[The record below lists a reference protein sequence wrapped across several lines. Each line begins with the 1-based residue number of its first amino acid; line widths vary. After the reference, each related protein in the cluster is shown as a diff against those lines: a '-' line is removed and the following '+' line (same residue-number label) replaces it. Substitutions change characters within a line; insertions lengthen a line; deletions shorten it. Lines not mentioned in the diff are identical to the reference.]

1 MTATDAQ
8 GGEAATSGMRPPPSL
23 AQLTRVFGR
32 IGLLS
37 FGGPAAQIALMHR
50 ELVGARAWLDEQTF
64 LRALSLCM
72 LLPGPEAMQLAT
84 YAGWRLRGVTGGLL
98 AGALF
103 VLPGALVIA
112 ALVAVY
118 VQVGTVPV
126 VQAGFLGVKA
136 AVIVIVIE
144 ALRKLAARALTSP
157 AAWILAGLAFSAIFA
172 LSLPFPLIVAAAA
185 LWGFLGTK
193 PGVAGKSVLPP
204 PPFRIAATL
213 LALWLV
219 PLVLLDLSGPPLLA
233 DIGWFMARLAV
244 VTFGGAY
251 AVLAYMTQTVVDQ
264 YHWITTAQMID
275 ALGLAETTPGPL
287 ILVTQFVA
295 MLSAHLAGG
304 PALAVAAGLVALW
317 ATFVPCFLWIFT
329 AAPYLDHIAGR
340 PRPAAALAAITA
352 AVVGVILNLSLW
364 FALHVLFTEIS
375 ELRAGPVALPLP
387 DWTSLDP
394 LALSLVALAAVW
406 MIPLRRGM
414 GETVLLLALAGAG
427 SHFL

>member
-1 MTATDAQ
+1 MTVKNSASGPLSDSATTA
-8 GGEAATSGMRPPPSL
+8 PPAL
-23 AQLTRVFGR
+23 AEMARVFGR

-50 ELVGARAWLDEQTF
+50 ELVETRPWLDEQTY

-118 VQVGTVPV
+118 VQVGSVPL
-126 VQAGFLGVKA
+126 VQAGFLGIKA

-144 ALRKLAARALTSP
+144 ALRKLAARTLKTP
-157 AAWILAGLAFSAIFA
+157 AAWILAGLAFVAIFA
-172 LSLPFPLIVAAAA
+172 LSLPFPLIVLAAA
-185 LWGFLGTK
+185 LWGFARTA
-193 PGVAGKSVLPP
+193 PGARAQTALPRP
-204 PPFRIAATL
+204 PYRSA
-213 LALWLV
+213 ALWLTLWLG
-219 PLVLLDLSGPPLLA
+219 PLLLLERFGAPLLA
-233 DIGWFMARLAV
+233 DIGWFMAKLAV

-295 MLSAHLAGG
+295 MLSAYLDGGASLA
-304 PALAVAAGLVALW
+304 ALAGLVALW

-364 FALHVLFTEIS
+364 FALHVLFS
-375 ELRAGPVALPLP
+375 DVSVLRAGPVSLPAPQL
-387 DWTSLDP
+387 SSFDP
-394 LALSLVALAAVW
+394 LALALAALAAVW
-406 MIPLRRGM
+406 LILLRRGM

>member
-1 MTATDAQ
+1 MSVPEW
-8 GGEAATSGMRPPPSL
+8 GLL
-23 AQLTRVFGR
+23 AHVFGR
-32 IGLLS
+32 IGVLS
-37 FGGPAAQIALMHR
+37 FGGPAAQIALMHK
-50 ELVGARAWLDEQTF
+50 ELVERHRWLSEDGF

-84 YAGWRLRGVTGGLL
+84 YAGWRLRGTLGGLL
-98 AGALF
+98 AGLLF
-103 VLPGALVIA
+103 VLPGATVIL
-112 ALVAVY
+112 ALAFGY
-118 VQVGTVPV
+118 AYFGQLPL
-126 VQAGFLGVKA
+126 VQAAFMGIKA
-136 AVIVIVIE
+136 AVIVVVFQ
-144 ALRKLAARALTSP
+144 ALRNLGRKALHGRAGWVLAE
-157 AAWILAGLAFSAIFA
+157 LAFVA
-172 LSLPFPLIVAAAA
+172 LFVFGLPFPLIILGAGLWGAFGATGHGSMAEIEGLHHRPARPFGVIGLWVA
-185 LWGFLGTK
+185 LWASPLMFVWGMGNEFLLK
-193 PGVAGKSVLPP
+193 
-204 PPFRIAATL
+204 
-213 LALWLV
+213 
-219 PLVLLDLSGPPLLA
+219 
-233 DIGWFMARLAV
+233 IGLFFSKLAV

-295 MLSAHLAGG
+295 MLSAYLDGGASLA
-304 PALAVAAGLVALW
+304 ALAGLVALW

-364 FALHVLFTEIS
+364 FALHVLFS
-375 ELRAGPVALPLP
+375 DVSVLRAGPVSLPAPQL
-387 DWTSLDP
+387 SSFDP
-394 LALSLVALAAVW
+394 LALALAALAAVW
-406 MIPLRRGM
+406 LILLRRGM